1 MRYDNIIIGAGLS
14 GLAAGIRMARYGG
27 KTLILE
33 RHDRAGGLNSY
44 YHAGGHY
51 MDVGL
56 HAMTNYNPH
65 GPPSA
70 PLLKLARQLRIRLAD
85 FGLVPQGHSKIVFPG
100 ATLSFTNEF
109 GHFQSEV
116 AKAFPPQKDNFAELA
131 KFVEEYDELDLSA
144 EHTSGREAVSSI
156 ITDPLLAE
164 MIMCPL
170 LFYGGSQE
178 DDMDLGQL
186 VVMFK
191 SLFFEGLARPS
202 GGMKTV
208 LGLLLDT
215 YGKVGGEI
223 RLETGVRRIV
233 AGDGAVKAVVTDM
246 DETIEC
252 ARVFSSAGLW
262 ETVSLC
268 PQARPEGAEHG
279 PGRLSFMEAVYVLDR
294 PVRELGEDASIIFF
308 NNASA
313 FSYKKPDEPL
323 DLRSG
328 VICFPGNFGDS
339 ETQGPPMARLTSIAD
354 YEYWIGI
361 ESAREYLRSKTE
373 WSAKALKAVGAV
385 TGDFSR
391 NVVFR
396 DVFTPKTIKRYT
408 GHINGAVYG
417 APDKMR
423 TGETPVAGLYIIGT
437 DQGFLGIVG
446 AMLSGITV
454 ANLRLTRK
462 D

>member
-27 KTLILE
+27 ETLILE

-56 HAMTNYNPH
+56 HAMTNYNPR
-65 GPPSA
+65 GPSSA
-70 PLLKLARQLRIRLAD
+70 PLLKLSRQLRIPLAD
-85 FGLVPQGHSKIVFPG
+85 FGLVPQGYSKIVFPG
-100 ATLSFTNEF
+100 ASLSFTNEF

-116 AKAFPPQKDNFAELA
+116 ERAFPAQKDNFARLA
-131 KFVEEYDELDLSA
+131 RLVGEYDDLNLNA
-144 EHTSGREAVSSI
+144 EHASGRGVVSSI
-156 ITDPLLAE
+156 ITDPSLVE

-178 DDMDLGQL
+178 DDMDFGQL
-186 VVMFK
+186 AVMFK

-208 LGLLLDT
+208 IGLLLDA
-215 YGKVGGEI
+215 YGKAGGKL

-233 AGDGAVKAVVTDM
+233 VEDGAVKAVVTDM

-252 ARVFSSAGLW
+252 SRVFSSAGLW

-268 PQARPEGAEHG
+268 PRARPEGVEHG

-294 PVRELGEDASIIFF
+294 PARELGEDASIIFF
-308 NNASA
+308 NNAPV
-313 FSYKKPDEPL
+313 FSYKKPDGPL

-328 VICFPGNFGDS
+328 VICFPGNFGDGG
-339 ETQGPPMARLTSIAD
+339 TQGPPTARLTSIAD
-354 YEYWIGI
+354 YGHWIGI
-361 ESAREYLRSKTE
+361 ESAREYLESKIE
-373 WSAKALKAVGAV
+373 WSAKALKAAGAV

-417 APDKMR
+417 APDKIK
-423 TGETPVAGLYIIGT
+423 TGKTPVTGLYIIGT

-446 AMLSGITV
+446 AMLSGVTV
-454 ANLRLTRK
+454 ANLRLIHK
-462 D
+462 G